1 MAIKY
6 NMYGSPQIYGAP
18 QVQRGKDRK
27 YQRAYEAHQLAN
39 KNAMDLLLKAYT
51 ANIEKN
57 RVVTEARDD
66 SMINDIYDS
75 FYAGT
80 EEDADGNVISSA
92 KITRR
97 AVTGNDLLL
106 GAQTAEELLQ
116 IAGVVKPTGKLSSA
130 YVTQLN
136 AAKELIR
143 QATEGSRLG
152 GSTLFNP
159 VLNFA
164 QLAFGKKPKDVTPVV
179 DGPTTYSFDKFSA
192 GITEAL
198 TKKYSSLGELQ
209 RGLLK
214 NETATTTDDEQVV
227 FSNNNAYQVQNEF
240 SNMQKNWKTTTAQM
254 NLDFTKYGQNQK
266 KIGMYQTATLSED
279 QMYKKILSDIQSS
292 YTMFNSEQEQG
303 YVADTYMNPQATNIN
318 TTSDAYLASLPTTI
332 LTP

>member
-27 YQRAYEAHQLAN
+27 YQQAFFARELEN

-51 ANIEKN
+51 ANIERN
-57 RVVTEARDD
+57 RVVTATREVG
-66 SMINDIYDS
+66 IKNDIYDS
-75 FYAGT
+75 FF
-80 EEDADGNVISSA
+80 ADTANT

-97 AVTGNDLLL
+97 ATTGNDLLL

-116 IAGVVKPTGKLSSA
+116 IAEITKPTSGRQAISA
-130 YVTQLN
+130 YNVQLT
-136 AAKELIR
+136 AAKNLIN
-143 QATEGSRLG
+143 QATSASKLG
-152 GSTLFNP
+152 GNTLFDLSKP
-159 VLNFA
+159 VNGA
-164 QLAFGKKPKDVTPVV
+164 QVIAEILGAKPKKGAAPVADVPI
-179 DGPTTYSFDKFSA
+179 TYSFDKFSS

-209 RGLLK
+209 RGLLQ

-227 FSNNNAYQVQNEF
+227 FSNNNAYQVQNEYA
-240 SNMQKNWKTTTAQM
+240 NMQKNWKTTTAQI
-254 NLDFTKYGQNQK
+254 NTDFTKYGQDQK
-266 KIGMYQTATLSED
+266 KIGMYQTAFLSED

-292 YTMFNSEQEQG
+292 YTTFNSTQGQG
-303 YVADTYMNPQATNIN
+303 YVADTYMNPQSTNID

-332 LTP
+332 ITP

>member
-1 MAIKY
+1 MPIKY

-18 QVQRGKDRK
+18 QVQRGRDRK
-27 YQRAYEAHQLAN
+27 SQRAYEAHQLAN
-39 KNAMDLLLKAYT
+39 KNAMDLLLQAYT
-51 ANIEKN
+51 TTIEKN

-75 FYAGT
+75 FYADT
-80 EEDADGNVISSA
+80 AST

-97 AVTGNDLLL
+97 ATTGNDLLL

-136 AAKELIR
+136 AAEELIR
-143 QATEGSRLG
+143 KATEASRLG
-152 GSTLFNP
+152 GNTLFNDFDP
-159 VLNFA
+159 QA
-164 QLAFGKKPKDVTPVV
+164 VTPVD

-292 YTMFNSEQEQG
+292 YTMFNSEQAQG